1 MLRCAVI
8 GSRWSSDLPRDGTEC
23 LQEACH
29 PVLSRSLDLR
39 RVSSRTGGFFVRPP
53 SQLSSPDQQAAV
65 TAAGAGHIAKRIA
78 MLNQIISY
86 LVI

>member
-29 PVLSRSLDLR
+29 PVLSRSTLSPPGLVENWR
-39 RVSSRTGGFFVRPP
+39 LFVRPQP
-53 SQLSSPDQQAAV
+53 GRSPDQQAAV

-78 MLNQIISY
+78 MLNQIIR
-86 LVI
+86 